1 MTGRK
6 LQGATLILWGV
17 LVLAGCTSGPDYRIP
32 EQAIALAP
40 GAKQPFVGASNAAYA
55 QASLPDQWWKLYD
68 DPRLNTFVV
77 EALKAN
83 TDLRA
88 ADANLRLAS
97 AVVQETEAAGS
108 IQSDVSA
115 GTSAARI
122 GGYTSLSPGQPYT
135 YLLGITLTYPLDL
148 AGGIR
153 RGIESA
159 NANAE
164 VAGAA
169 RDQVRVVVAAAVTRA
184 YAKACSGNLTLAATQ
199 HVLDIQ
205 NETLDVIRRL
215 AAGGRGAAFDV
226 SRARAAANAS
236 AAAIPTIV
244 ASRQTALFEL
254 AALMGRV
261 PADYPKELQRCMQP
275 PDLKQAIPV
284 GDGWQLIQRRPDVR
298 EAERRLAAATAS
310 IGVAT
315 AQLYPQVSM
324 GGSMGLF
331 GQLNRPSLGSDF
343 GGSIGPLLSWSMPNR
358 AAVRAR
364 ISEAG
369 AGADAALAD
378 FDGAVL
384 QALKQ
389 TESALSAYSQEINR
403 AHSLAQ
409 ARDAA
414 AQASD
419 QANQLFRFGRTGFL
433 DVLAAEASLA
443 NVESAL
449 ASSRTQL
456 IDRQIDLFL
465 ALGGGWETPPD
476 YAERAGK
483 DTGSPVK
490 SGLPM
495 ANEIGLVR

>member
-1 MTGRK
+1 MKGRA
-6 LQGATLILWGV
+6 LQTAWLISS
-17 LVLAGCTSGPDYRIP
+17 LVLALAGCVSGPDYRTP
-32 EQAIALAP
+32 EQAVALAP
-40 GAKQPFVGASNAAYA
+40 AAKQPFAGAGEGAYS

-68 DPRLNTFVV
+68 DPRLDAFVV
-77 EALKAN
+77 EALRAN

-97 AVVQETEAAGS
+97 AVVQEAEAAGS
-108 IQSDVSA
+108 IQTDVAA
-115 GTSAARI
+115 GADAARI
-122 GGYTSLSPGQPYT
+122 GGYTFLTPGQPYT

-164 VAGAA
+164 AVGAA
-169 RDQVRVVVAAAVTRA
+169 RDQVRVIVAAAVTRA
-184 YAKACSGNLTLAATQ
+184 YARACSENRTLAATQ
-199 HVLDIQ
+199 HVLDVQ
-205 NETLDVIRRL
+205 NETLDVTRRL

-236 AAAIPTIV
+236 AAAIPLIV

-261 PADYPKELQRCMQP
+261 PADYPEELQGCMQP
-275 PDLKQAIPV
+275 PEVKQAIPV
-284 GDGWQLIQRRPDVR
+284 GNGWQLIQRRPDIR
-298 EAERRLAAATAS
+298 KAERRLAAETAN

-315 AQLYPQVSM
+315 SQLYPQVSI
-324 GGSMGLF
+324 GGSFGLF

-358 AAVRAR
+358 AAVKAR

-403 AHSLAQ
+403 ERSLAR
-409 ARDAA
+409 ARDDAT
-414 AQASD
+414 QASE
-419 QANQLFRFGRTGFL
+419 QANRLFHFGRTSFI
-433 DVLAAEASLA
+433 DVLTAEASLTNA
-443 NVESAL
+443 EAAL
-449 ASSRTQL
+449 ASSRAQL

-465 ALGGGWETPPD
+465 SLGGGWETPSGD
-476 YAERAGK
+476 SARLAVGTESSFGIRA
-483 DTGSPVK
+483 VH
-490 SGLPM
+490 
-495 ANEIGLVR
+495 EQ